1 MARNNR
7 RTQAAQEAIR
17 RKKLIRFLVLP
28 VLVLLLILFI
38 VIADRVKHR
47 KAGSQ
52 GTTAAQSETLAPGER
67 KSGEDGTGET
77 AAAEPETEPYDY
89 ANAELVRNTE
99 PGIDRLVGSYLDAQ
113 CKGDADSMLRLF
125 GHSDAEGTE
134 ELRAQIAA
142 GKKLYDTFENT
153 LSYVIPGVN
162 DGEYIVY
169 VTAQAWF
176 RKVDTPA
183 PMLLRA
189 YAVPQ
194 DGQYY
199 FRMDEDLTAE
209 QAEAVR
215 LADGSEAV
223 QKLNNENRTALA
235 KAIVSDA
242 KLGSVYEKLREGAAE
257 ASAEAESSAAESA
270 AESSAAEETV
280 EEAVVEVNVSVDTS
294 TAESAAG
301 TESAAGMESAADAGS
316 TAESA
321 AEAEVS
327 VESAAETES
336 AAAAESAADAG
347 SAAESAAEA
356 EVSLETAASG
366 T

>member
-47 KAGSQ
+47 KSGGQ
-52 GTTAAQSETLAPGER
+52 GETAAQSETLAPGER
-67 KSGEDGTGET
+67 KSGGDGTAASGET

-89 ANAELVRNTE
+89 ANAELVRNAE
-99 PGIDRLVGSYLDAQ
+99 PGIDRLVSSYLDAQ
-113 CKGDADSMLRLF
+113 CKGDADSMLRMF
-125 GHSDAEGTE
+125 GRSGAEGTE
-134 ELRAQIAA
+134 ELRAQIEA

-215 LADGSEAV
+215 LADSSEAV

-242 KLGSVYEKLREGAAE
+242 KLGSVYEKLREGAA
-257 ASAEAESSAAESA
+257 AAAAEAESSAAESA

-294 TAESAAG
+294 AAES
-301 TESAAGMESAADAGS
+301 
-316 TAESA
+316 SA
-321 AEAEVS
+321 AETG
-327 VESAAETES
+327 AAETES
-336 AAAAESAADAG
+336 AAAAESAAETESAAVAESAADAG
-347 SAAESAAEA
+347 NAAESAAEA
-356 EVSLETAASG
+356 EVSVESGADTAAG
-366 T
+366 NAVQ

>member
-1 MARNNR
+1 MF
-7 RTQAAQEAIR
+7 
-17 RKKLIRFLVLP
+17 RFLLLP
-28 VLVLLLILFI
+28 VLVLLLIIFI
-38 VIADRVKHR
+38 IIADRVKHR
-47 KAGSQ
+47 STSSH
-52 GTTAAQSETLAPGER
+52 GTTAAQAETPAPGER
-67 KSGEDGTGET
+67 KSGEDGIGASGET
-77 AAAEPETEPYDY
+77 DVTEPETEPYDY

-99 PGIDRLVGSYLDAQ
+99 PGIDRLVSSYLDAQ
-113 CKGDADSMLRLF
+113 CKGDADSMLRMF
-125 GHSDAEGTE
+125 GRSDAEGTE
-134 ELRAQIAA
+134 ELRTQIAA

-169 VTAQAWF
+169 VTTQAWF

-189 YAVPQ
+189 YAVMQ

-199 FRMDEDLTAE
+199 FRLDEDLTAE
-209 QAEAVR
+209 QAEVLR
-215 LADGSEAV
+215 LADSAEAV

-242 KLGSVYEKLREGAAE
+242 KLGSVYEKLREGAAQ

-280 EEAVVEVNVSVDTS
+280 EEAVVEVNVSVDPS
-294 TAESAAG
+294 AAESSASETMGTADTESAAGTEGAAG
-301 TESAAGMESAADAGS
+301 TESAADAGNA
-316 TAESA
+316 AESGA
-321 AEAEVS
+321 AVG
-327 VESAAETES
+327 TES
-336 AAAAESAADAG
+336 AA
-347 SAAESAAEA
+347 
-356 EVSLETAASG
+356 G